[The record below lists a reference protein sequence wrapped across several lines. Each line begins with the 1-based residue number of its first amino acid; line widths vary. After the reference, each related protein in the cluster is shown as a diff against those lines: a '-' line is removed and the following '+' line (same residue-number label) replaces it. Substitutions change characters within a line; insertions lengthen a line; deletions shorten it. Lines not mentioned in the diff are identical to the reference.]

1 MMKTSFALLV
11 LAAGCSSSSSQ
22 EPADTGPIL
31 EVTSPARSTVTDA
44 TQVTVTGTAANATK
58 VTVNG
63 SDVTPAA
70 DGSFS
75 ATITVDPGI
84 GIIETHATDEAGDD
98 VQDVRSVLAGTI
110 GTTDGKT
117 AGSIGARVGTTA
129 LTAIGSAV
137 GKTAHALDYTT
148 LSQAF
153 NPVYNNG
160 GCLGAVVDITSVAQ
174 SGIDVG
180 LTPGAGSLAADVAIN
195 DVVVKLHASYKVA
208 CIGGS
213 TDVTIKASKAHITG
227 ALGVAVASGKLSTTL
242 PTDAVTFD
250 DFSLDVGGLP
260 SELTDLFEGDV
271 KTAVQNSLAS
281 IIKSKVP
288 AMADSTLADL
298 VAKPLSA
305 AVLGHD
311 TTFAMKPAKVELTA
325 SGLFV
330 SAATTVAVKSGEGGM
345 YLATA
350 ATISSSLVESAH
362 GLGIALS
369 ADLVNQLF
377 GGLHAAGA
385 FDMAL
390 PIASVGPLAAILDA
404 NATTIDISLALPPT
418 VTTTGDVLTLSV
430 GDLMITTKDAS
441 GTIVQQLALSLRT
454 SLASA
459 PSQTNKLTLTV
470 GTPEVHAQVVQ
481 QSDDIV
487 ARPLTERPGAGHR
500 DVGLGASWARLRTR
514 RSASLPMPA
523 IAERPARR
531 TDGRRGRRAASSWPI
546 SPSTRFS
553 GTLRHRGEIQR
564 P

>member
-1 MMKTSFALLV
+1 MRNSIAVLLFAV
-11 LAAGCSSSSSQ
+11 GCSSSSQ
-22 EPADTGPIL
+22 GPAPLPTL

-44 TQVTVTGTAANATK
+44 MQVTVTGTATNATK

-75 ATITVDPGI
+75 ATLDVGAGI
-84 GIIETHATDEAGDD
+84 GIIETHASDDAGND
-98 VQDVRSVLAGTI
+98 VADVRAVLAGTV

-117 AGSIGARVGTTA
+117 AGSIGARVGATA
-129 LTAIGSAV
+129 LTAIGGAV

-160 GCLGAVVDITSVAQ
+160 GCLGAVVDITSVTQ
-174 SGIDVG
+174 SGIDVS
-180 LTPGAGSLAADVAIN
+180 LTPAAGSLTADVAIDN
-195 DVVVKLHASYKVA
+195 VVVKLHASYKVA

-213 TDVTIKASKAHITG
+213 TDVTINASKAHIHG
-227 ALGVAVASGKLSTTL
+227 ALGVTVSGGKLATTL

-250 DFSLDVGGLP
+250 NFSLDVGGLP
-260 SELTDLFEGDV
+260 GALTDLFEGDV

-288 AMADSTLADL
+288 AMADTELADL

-305 AVLGHD
+305 AILGHD
-311 TTFAMKPAKVELTA
+311 TTFAMKPATVQLTT

-330 SAATTVAVKSGEGGM
+330 SADTTVAVASGEGGM

-350 ATISSSLVESAH
+350 ATISSSLVDSAH

-385 FDMAL
+385 FDMTM
-390 PIASVGPLAAILDA
+390 PIASVGPLAAILDS
-404 NATTIDISLALPPT
+404 NATTIDISVALPPT
-418 VTTTGDVLTLSV
+418 VTTSGDVLTLSV

-441 GTIVQQLALSLRT
+441 GTVVQQLALSLRT
-454 SLASA
+454 SLTSA

-470 GTPEVHAQVVQ
+470 GNPEVHAQVVQ
-481 QSDDIV
+481 QSDVV
-487 ARPLTERPGAGHR
+487 ARPLTDTQVQGIVTSVWGL
-500 DVGLGASWARLRTR
+500 VGSTANEALAK
-514 RSASLPMPA
+514 LPMPA
-523 IAERPARR
+523 IA
-531 TDGRRGRRAASSWPI
+531 G
-546 SPSTRFS
+546 
-553 GTLRHRGEIQR
+553 IQLGA
-564 P
+564 PTVGAKGGFLVADIAVD